1 MAIGAVLGVAS
12 GVASMFGG
20 RPDNSAQIGA
30 QAYQNT
36 LSRRKTQIMNDYR
49 SSAYERTVQQ
59 VYKQFDENYADA
71 DEIVK
76 AEEYLTAFS
85 DAIGKNQIKWSDN
98 LSATFMRLARPIL
111 NILKGKGF
119 SKMEFKNG
127 RDVYDFIKDYQA
139 NIKKGKVSKR
149 GQAAQARAVVAA
161 GEAGVSGLSV
171 QALMDDYIRQQAGQ
185 VAALTS
191 QDKLYAL
198 RHGLNLQQLGMASEQ
213 EILGLSKPIN
223 KPSALGLALN
233 VGSSALSGY
242 STYKT
247 LQLASNPAYIG
258 TGMGTSSYM
267 PDTDQYTLPVRGPL
281 AIRGR

>member
-1 MAIGAVLGVAS
+1 MCHPAALAVIGGLQAGMQFAGQRQQAKAQMALQS
-12 GVASMFGG
+12 Q
-20 RPDNSAQIGA
+20 QI
-30 QAYQNT
+30 
-36 LSRRKTQIMNDYR
+36 R
-49 SSAYERTVQQ
+49 
-59 VYKQFDENYADA
+59 
-71 DEIVK
+71 
-76 AEEYLTAFS
+76 
-85 DAIGKNQIKWSDN
+85 
-98 LSATFMRLARPIL
+98 
-111 NILKGKGF
+111 
-119 SKMEFKNG
+119 
-127 RDVYDFIKDYQA
+127 
-139 NIKKGKVSKR
+139 
-149 GQAAQARAVVAA
+149 AAQQKLGFQRTAALLERQQQEKAVAQEKGRVAKAGEAIVSRAVVSA

-267 PDTDQYTLPVRGPL
+267 PDTDQYTLPARGPL

>member
-1 MAIGAVLGVAS
+1 MCSIELAALAVGALSS
-12 GVASMFGG
+12 GVSFAGQ
-20 RPDNSAQIGA
+20 RQQAKAQMA
-30 QAYQNT
+30 LQSQ
-36 LSRRKTQIMNDYR
+36 QIR
-49 SSAYERTVQQ
+49 
-59 VYKQFDENYADA
+59 
-71 DEIVK
+71 
-76 AEEYLTAFS
+76 
-85 DAIGKNQIKWSDN
+85 
-98 LSATFMRLARPIL
+98 
-111 NILKGKGF
+111 
-119 SKMEFKNG
+119 
-127 RDVYDFIKDYQA
+127 
-139 NIKKGKVSKR
+139 
-149 GQAAQARAVVAA
+149 AAQQKLGFQRTAALLERQQQEKAVAQEKGRAAKAGEAIVSRAVVSA

-247 LQLASNPAYIG
+247 LQAASTPAFID
-258 TGMGTSSYM
+258 TGMGVSSYM
-267 PDTDQYTLPVRGPL
+267 PGTDQYTLPARGPL
-281 AIRGR
+281 AIRGRQ